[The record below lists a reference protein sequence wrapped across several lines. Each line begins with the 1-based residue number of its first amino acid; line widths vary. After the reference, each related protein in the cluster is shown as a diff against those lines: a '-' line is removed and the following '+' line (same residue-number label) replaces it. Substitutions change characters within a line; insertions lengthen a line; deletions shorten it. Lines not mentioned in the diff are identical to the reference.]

1 MKISE
6 LLRVEERQW
15 IEICYKGKRA
25 GEILIEARLIKSS
38 MLRNGEKKL
47 SRMEN
52 SENEGL

>member
-38 MLRNGEKKL
+38 MLRNEEKRL